1 MKNLLTLVSVA
12 VVLVFSLAGCGPKTA
27 STPNNSST
35 SSSKSSSSASAS
47 AKNCAAGY
55 TAATI
60 NGQAKCLQ
68 PGQECQQAQASS
80 YKQYGF
86 TCTKV
91 NNRYVLQKK

>member
-1 MKNLLTLVSVA
+1 MKNVLTLVSVA
-12 VVLVFSLAGCGPKTA
+12 VVLVFSLAGCGSKSA
-27 STPNNSST
+27 SSPNN
-35 SSSKSSSSASAS
+35 SSKSSSSASAS